1 MVSVIIPVYNAEM
14 VIGRCIDS
22 FLRQTYTNFEIIV
35 IDDGS
40 TDQTAAVVT
49 QKLLYDSRIHLIRQ
63 KNLGVSAARNKG
75 IEASGGEFICFADSD
90 DTVSENFIEV
100 LLSLYN
106 DNVMPVIDVM
116 RSDKAGS
123 ALLTIAQSCKLEE
136 DWEEKYFCGD
146 LGQKI
151 AFSVWNKLFFT
162 KLIKEKNIKFSENI
176 SVSEDMLF
184 VYEYLRFCQE
194 IHFSKNATYHYT
206 IVEGS
211 AMNSSRDYLAQYE
224 MTLVEMQRKGIN
236 ELKAGE
242 KIISQWSF
250 NSAMIVMTNPYIAKK
265 TYSEF
270 NRWWKMFSATK
281 LYKAAI
287 TTKEI
292 ETRKRKMIY
301 QLMRSG
307 RVEMLYL
314 LLKAFYR
321 RKQKRVKRTG

>member
-1 MVSVIIPVYNAEM
+1 
-14 VIGRCIDS
+14 
-22 FLRQTYTNFEIIV
+22 
-35 IDDGS
+35 
-40 TDQTAAVVT
+40 
-49 QKLLYDSRIHLIRQ
+49 
-63 KNLGVSAARNKG
+63 
-75 IEASGGEFICFADSD
+75 
-90 DTVSENFIEV
+90 
-100 LLSLYN
+100 
-106 DNVMPVIDVM
+106 
-116 RSDKAGS
+116 
-123 ALLTIAQSCKLEE
+123 
-136 DWEEKYFCGD
+136 
-146 LGQKI
+146 
-151 AFSVWNKLFFT
+151 
-162 KLIKEKNIKFSENI
+162 
-176 SVSEDMLF
+176 MLF

-236 ELKAGE
+236 ELKEGE

-270 NRWWKMFSATK
+270 KRWWKMFSATK

-292 ETRKRKMIY
+292 ETRKRKIIY
-301 QLMRSG
+301 QLMCSG

-321 RKQKRVKRTG
+321 RKQKRVKRMG